1 MDKQL
6 EALNRR
12 QLSTKKPVIDK
23 EKTHYEWEDT
33 SLLPLLCEGIPRI
46 YPRRVSKEDQE
57 AEDRAIRMVNELIAN
72 ENEIMD
78 YSKFEEDL
86 EILISSNKGYVSD
99 RLESLR
105 PSLIDDAKARKGLL
119 IYGEGGIGKTY
130 FLYELAQQLKGKR
143 TSYVITFNQEG
154 IIKLGELNLQS
165 YIASHPNGFTLIID
179 ACNELDDDGFTLA
192 LNLISEALKNDR
204 VNAVVT
210 TRSESP
216 TSRIEELRQI
226 LPASIEFQ
234 GVNPDLAFSALA
246 ESSDEVIV
254 QFQDMLFSKNPRNL
268 NAMLAM
274 IREFRPN
281 EDGLNATTQRT
292 ALVERCIKSSLSKR
306 QWILTK
312 RLCKFLH
319 DSDSIGFSKNDASC
333 ILGNESDLYLMD
345 MIEQGFIEC
354 YDYGEGE
361 PRYFY
366 SSESQIRY
374 VIARCL
380 NNDFDK
386 INNCGYGENELID
399 NIAKLVVKRSS
410 HSNDHEMIQV
420 TIDRYIDR
428 GPLFL
433 VKLLDN
439 LEKCGLY
446 LDWERLFSQTIFP
459 LDWDFNGFVAA
470 CEVEVDWAFLHFS
483 GILNTPFNLRNFTNA
498 FFLANESLIDNF
510 FVKKWESWE
519 LAPIISRLQNLSYFV
534 SRTQR
539 VPSAAAT
546 EWVWFSIWCS
556 FSSNMTLRA
565 LSQRLLFFLCDS
577 SSDALRETIDAWK
590 RVKDVF
596 ARRAITKAIS
606 HLDNETRRA
615 EAIQQFIDNAVRE
628 GNVTDSIIIANIC
641 RISEGRITPIDFNSK
656 NIYLEL
662 ENFQPT
668 EDDLKTFKHQADMI
682 DLVHKNFFPFDIYKM
697 QKGYLDFGCF
707 SHFIS
712 TPIWAIKSWNDS
724 LRRSLNCQPEGECK
738 GWLKQPEDFDDFL
751 PIGFDTEELDQ
762 RRLMNCMVY
771 LTKAWLEYYGGS
783 LQELLGKFRPL
794 NPYHETLNTP
804 NMKPFDIASHELL
817 GSLSSNYY
825 LDEIILDGAN
835 LERCGFCQY
844 EEQAYHEP
852 GIIHVCTPSSN
863 IVTDSAKPKMER
875 RIVSPENEDRAWFD
889 DTDEAYSEIL
899 SLIASVKIGKIEWQP
914 IALSARNKI
923 RMGDKLVYSNEF
935 VISIAYGTN
944 QHINGDHDDRYLTI
958 EHENF
963 EGNIRDYRVLD
974 GHLCQI
980 LDAPDER
987 CTVGERNQILLPPP
1001 SLVRQLDL
1009 AFDTKTACFIDALSG
1024 EAIIVCDGAPG
1035 NYYEE
1040 PIHNLILMRK
1050 DVYDELIR
1058 NKAITYFAFSERFHK
1073 EGGYGN
1079 DCDRHW
1085 EFLPDGTK
1093 IADFPNGGNFQPS
1106 TTPDPCKDCCF
1117 SSAQQRKRQEE
1128 NEMEFFDPDW
1138 LKELEELTNEYR
1150 GF

>member
-1 MDKQL
+1 MDKQV

-86 EILISSNKGYVSD
+86 EALISSNKGYVGD

-143 TSYVITFNQEG
+143 TSYVIAFNQEG
-154 IIKLGELNLQS
+154 VIKLSELDPQS

-179 ACNELDDDGFTLA
+179 ACNELDDDSFALA
-192 LNLISEALKNDR
+192 LNLISEALKNNH

-216 TSRIEELRQI
+216 TSRIEELQRI

-254 QFQDMLFSKNPRNL
+254 QFQDMLFSRNPRNL
-268 NAMLAM
+268 NAMLSM

-292 ALVERCIKSSLSKR
+292 ALVERCIKSSLSKQ

-312 RLCKFLH
+312 RLCKFLL
-319 DSDSIGFSKNDASC
+319 DSDSIGFSKNDAC
-333 ILGNESDLYLMD
+333 RILGNESDLYLMS

-354 YDYGEGE
+354 HEYEAEE

-380 NNDFDK
+380 NSDFDK
-386 INNCGYGENELID
+386 INNCGYDENELIS
-399 NIAKLVVKRSS
+399 NIVKLVVKRSS

-420 TIDRYIDR
+420 AIDRYIDR
-428 GPLFL
+428 GPIFL
-433 VKLLDN
+433 MKLLDN
-439 LEKCGLY
+439 LEKCGLN

-470 CEVEVDWAFLHFS
+470 YEIEVDWAFLHFS
-483 GILNTPFNLRNFTNA
+483 GILNTPFNLRNYTNA
-498 FFLANESLIDNF
+498 SFLANESLVDSF
-510 FVKKWESWE
+510 FIKKWENWE

-565 LSQRLLFFLCDS
+565 LSQRLLFSLCDS

-590 RVKDVF
+590 IVKDVF

-615 EAIQQFIDNAVRE
+615 GIIQQFIDNAVHE
-628 GNVTDSIIIANIC
+628 GNITDSIVIANIC

-662 ENFQPT
+662 EDFQPT
-668 EDDLKTFKHQADMI
+668 EDDLKAFKHQADMI
-682 DLVHKNFFPFDIYKM
+682 DLVHKNFFPFDIYEM
-697 QKGYLDFGCF
+697 QRGYIDFGYF
-707 SHFIS
+707 SSFIS
-712 TPIWAIKSWNDS
+712 TPTQTIKSWNDS
-724 LRRSLNCQPEGECK
+724 LRELLNCQPGGECK
-738 GWLKQPEDFDDFL
+738 GYLKQIEDFQEFL
-751 PIGFDTEELDQ
+751 PIEFEVEKLDQ
-762 RRLMNCMVY
+762 YKLMNCIVF
-771 LTKAWLEYYGGS
+771 LTNRWLEYYGGN
-783 LQELLGKFRPL
+783 LQELLGKFRSF
-794 NPYHETLNTP
+794 NPYRNTYLTP
-804 NMKPFDIASHELL
+804 NMKPFNLASHELL
-817 GSLSSNYY
+817 GSLAANYY
-825 LDEIILDGAN
+825 VDEIVLDEAN
-835 LERCGFCQY
+835 LKNCGFSQY
-844 EEQAYHEP
+844 DEQAYNEP
-852 GIIHVCTPSSN
+852 GIIHTCVPSSN
-863 IVTDSAKPKMER
+863 IITDSAKPKLER
-875 RIVSPENEDRAWFD
+875 RIVSPEDKDRSWFD

-899 SLIASVKIGKIEWQP
+899 NMITDIRVGKIEWQP
-914 IALSARNKI
+914 IALSAKHRVRADNDLI
-923 RMGDKLVYSNEF
+923 YSNEF
-935 VISIAYGTN
+935 IISIAFNTN
-944 QHINGDHDDRYLTI
+944 QHINGGHDDRNLTI
-958 EHENF
+958 EHESF
-963 EGNIRDYRVLD
+963 KGNIRDYEMEH
-974 GHLCQI
+974 GSLCKI
-980 LDAPDER
+980 LDAPDEH
-987 CTVGERNQILLPPP
+987 CTVTERNQILLPPP
-1001 SLVRQLDL
+1001 SLVRKLNL
-1009 AFDTKTACFIDALSG
+1009 TFDPKTACFLDASTS
-1024 EAIIVCDGAPG
+1024 EIVIACDGAPG

-1050 DVYDELIR
+1050 NDYDNLIK
-1058 NKAITYFAFSERFHK
+1058 NESITFFAFSERFHK
-1073 EGGYGN
+1073 EEGYGN
-1079 DCDRHW
+1079 ECDRHW
-1085 EFLPDGTK
+1085 EFLPNGTL
-1093 IADFPNGGNFQPS
+1093 IADYLNGGGVQS
-1106 TTPDPCKDCCF
+1106 SVTPDSCKDCFF
-1117 SSAQQRKRQEE
+1117 SSIQQLKRQEE
-1128 NEMEFFDPDW
+1128 NGIETVDSDW
-1138 LKELEELTNEYR
+1138 LRDIDELIDKYR
-1150 GF
+1150 

>member
-6 EALNRR
+6 EALNQR
-12 QLSTKKPVIDK
+12 QLSTKKPVVDK

-72 ENEIMD
+72 ENELMD
-78 YSKFEEDL
+78 YSKFEEGL
-86 EILISSNKGYVSD
+86 EALMSSNKGYISN

-105 PSLIDDAKARKGLL
+105 PSLIDDAKTRKGIL

-143 TSYVITFNQEG
+143 SSHAIAFNQEG
-154 IIKLGELNLQS
+154 IIKLSELDLQS

-179 ACNELDDDGFTLA
+179 ACNELDDNSFALA

-204 VNAVVT
+204 ANAVVT

-234 GVNPDLAFSALA
+234 GVNPGLAFSALA
-246 ESSDEVIV
+246 ECSDEVIV
-254 QFQDMLFSKNPRNL
+254 QFQDMLFSRNPRNL
-268 NAMLAM
+268 NAMLSM

-281 EDGLNATTQRT
+281 EDGFNATTQRT
-292 ALVERCIKSSLSKR
+292 ALVERCIKSSLSKQR
-306 QWILTK
+306 WIQTK
-312 RLCKFLH
+312 RLCRFLL
-319 DSDSIGFSKNDASC
+319 DSDSIGFSKNDASR
-333 ILGNESDLYLMD
+333 ILGDESDLYLMS

-354 YDYGEGE
+354 YDYGEEE

-386 INNCGYGENELID
+386 INNCGFDENELID

-420 TIDRYIDR
+420 AIDRYIDR

-433 VKLLDN
+433 AKLLDN
-439 LEKCGLY
+439 LKKCGLY

-470 CEVEVDWAFLHFS
+470 YEVEVDWAFLHFS

-498 FFLANESLIDNF
+498 FFLANESLVDSF
-510 FVKKWESWE
+510 FIKKWESWE

-556 FSSNMTLRA
+556 FSSDMTLRA
-565 LSQRLLFFLCDS
+565 LSQRLLFSLCDS
-577 SSDALRETIDAWK
+577 SSDALREAIDAWK
-590 RVKDVF
+590 IVKDVF

-615 EAIQQFIDNAVRE
+615 KIIQQFIDNAVRE
-628 GNVTDSIIIANIC
+628 GNVTDSIVIANIC
-641 RISEGRITPIDFNSK
+641 RASDGRITPIDFNSK

-662 ENFQPT
+662 EDFQPT
-668 EDDLKTFKHQADMI
+668 EDDLKAFKHQADMI

-697 QKGYLDFGCF
+697 QKGYIDFGYF
-707 SHFIS
+707 SSFIS
-712 TPIWAIKSWNDS
+712 TPTQMIKSWNDS
-724 LRRSLNCQPEGECK
+724 LRELLNCQPGGECK
-738 GWLKQPEDFDDFL
+738 GYLKQIEDFQGFL
-751 PIGFDTEELDQ
+751 PVEFKVEKLDQ
-762 RRLMNCMVY
+762 RKLMNCIVF
-771 LTKAWLEYYGGS
+771 LTNKWLEYYGGN
-783 LQELLGKFRPL
+783 LQELLGKFQPL
-794 NPYHETLNTP
+794 NPYRDTYLTP
-804 NMKPFDIASHELL
+804 NMKPFDLASHELL
-817 GSLSSNYY
+817 GSLATNYY
-825 LDEIILDGAN
+825 VDEIVLDEASLQN
-835 LERCGFCQY
+835 CGFSQY
-844 EEQAYHEP
+844 DEQAYNEP
-852 GIIHVCTPSSN
+852 GIIHACVPSSN
-863 IVTDSAKPKMER
+863 IITDSAKPKLER
-875 RIVSPENEDRAWFD
+875 RIVSPEDKDRSWFD

-899 SLIASVKIGKIEWQP
+899 NMIADIRVGKIEWQP
-914 IALSARNKI
+914 IALSAKHRVRVDNDLI
-923 RMGDKLVYSNEF
+923 YSNELI
-935 VISIAYGTN
+935 ISIAFNTN
-944 QHINGDHDDRYLTI
+944 QHINGGHDDRNLTI
-958 EHENF
+958 EHESF
-963 EGNIRDYRVLD
+963 KGNIRDYKMEH
-974 GHLCQI
+974 GSLCKI
-980 LDAPDER
+980 LDAPDEH
-987 CTVGERNQILLPPP
+987 CTVTERNQILLPPP
-1001 SLVRQLDL
+1001 SLVRKLNL
-1009 AFDTKTACFIDALSG
+1009 TFDPRTACFLDASTS
-1024 EAIIVCDGAPG
+1024 EIVIACDGAPG
-1035 NYYEE
+1035 SYYEE

-1050 DVYDELIR
+1050 VDYDNLIK
-1058 NKAITYFAFSERFHK
+1058 NESITFFAFTERFHK
-1073 EGGYGN
+1073 EDGYRN
-1079 DCDRHW
+1079 ECDRHW
-1085 EFLPDGTK
+1085 EFLPDGTL
-1093 IADFPNGGNFQPS
+1093 IADYPNGGGVQS
-1106 TTPDPCKDCCF
+1106 SVTPDSCKDCFF
-1117 SSAQQRKRQEE
+1117 SSTQQLKRQEE
-1128 NEMEFFDPDW
+1128 NGIETVDPDW
-1138 LKELEELTNEYR
+1138 LRDIDELIDKYR
-1150 GF
+1150 